1 MSSAEA
7 LKERGNELMRTGD
20 LTGAVARYTEALSI
34 DSNHVASLSNRALAH
49 LKLRQFDQ
57 CVDDA
62 RAVLKIDANNTK
74 ALFRR
79 ASALVELKRPEAAMQ
94 DFVRLLQLE
103 PDNVVAKEQIN
114 RLKWSA
120 KSSAR
125 ADRLAAT
132 ARHVPATAISN
143 AAVVDAPPADE
154 IALAAA
160 HLNSASVTS
169 MAIDVDDDAGDAP
182 MPARVVAA
190 AAPAVV
196 VVAPSNADRILSR
209 PPPVNTAQYEMFVTE
224 LLTTALP
231 RAEQLALLFRFLS
244 QPSVDVAAFLASEM
258 DDSTLELTIETIAT
272 HANASNASLCQTFVR
287 ALLAMPR
294 FDVFS
299 MCIDDTTRQ
308 RLEVIKRIA

>member
-1 MSSAEA
+1 M
-7 LKERGNELMRTGD
+7 
-20 LTGAVARYTEALSI
+20 
-34 DSNHVASLSNRALAH
+34 
-49 LKLRQFDQ
+49 
-57 CVDDA
+57 
-62 RAVLKIDANNTK
+62 LKIDANNTK

-94 DFVRLLQLE
+94 DFAKLLLLE
-103 PDNVVAKEQIN
+103 PDNVVAKEQMN

-125 ADRLAAT
+125 AGRLAAT
-132 ARHVPATAISN
+132 ARHTAPISN
-143 AAVVDAPPADE
+143 AAVVEAPPADE
-154 IALAAA
+154 IALAATQ
-160 HLNSASVTS
+160 LDTLSVTS
-169 MAIDVDDDAGDAP
+169 MAIDAVDDAADAP
-182 MPARVVAA
+182 MPVRVVPP
-190 AAPAVV
+190 APAVV
-196 VVAPSNADRILSR
+196 LVAPSNADRILSR

-231 RAEQLALLFRFLS
+231 RAEQLAVLFRFLT

-272 HANASNASLCQTFVR
+272 HANASNASLCHKFVR

-308 RLEVIKRIA
+308 RLELIKRFSV